1 MRYTKSLIIVLL
13 SILSLSLSGQELQC
27 KVSVNHSQ
35 VQGTNTQ
42 VFDALKRSAEEFMNN
57 TRWSNLS
64 FKANER
70 VDCSIGFIIKSI
82 DGDIL
87 TCDMQIQARRP
98 VWGSNYSTPILNLRD
113 VNVSFQFQEFDALNL
128 TPTYDQNIVAILAYY
143 AYIILGYDMDSFQK
157 LGGTQFFSMA
167 ENIVNM
173 SQSRSEPESN
183 GWKVFD
189 KNGIRYSLVSN
200 LLDERFRKMREFLYD
215 YHRLG
220 LDMMTTNMGNARA
233 KIAEGISVVQETN
246 RLQPQAQMIVS
257 FADVKR
263 DEIVNIFSK
272 HGTEKECE
280 TVYNV
285 MTAINPTASDI
296 YNRIK
301 QK

>member
-1 MRYTKSLIIVLL
+1 MKRVILPLL
-13 SILSLSLSGQELQC
+13 LLVSVAVNGQELQC

-42 VFDALKRSAEEFMNN
+42 VFDALKRAAEDFMNN
-57 TRWSNLS
+57 TRWTNLT
-64 FKANER
+64 FKQNELI
-70 VDCSIGFIIKSI
+70 DCSIGFIVKAV
-82 DGDIL
+82 DGDML

-98 VWGSNYSTPILNLRD
+98 VWGSSYVSPLLNLRD
-113 VNVSFQFQEFDALNL
+113 VGVTFKFQEFDALNL
-128 TPTYDQNIVAILAYY
+128 TPTYDQNIVAVLAYY

-157 LGGTQFFSMA
+157 LGGTPYFAQA
-167 ENIVNM
+167 ENIVNI
-173 SQSRSEPESN
+173 SQSRSEPESS
-183 GWKVFD
+183 GWRAFD
-189 KNGIRYSLVSN
+189 KNGMRYELVSN

-220 LDMMTTNMGNARA
+220 LDMMTSNIGNARA
-233 KIAEGISVVQETN
+233 KIAEGITVVQEVN

-272 HGTEKECE
+272 HGSEREIE
-280 TVYNV
+280 RVYDV
-285 MTAINPTASDI
+285 MTAINPTAVEI
-296 YNRIK
+296 YNRMK